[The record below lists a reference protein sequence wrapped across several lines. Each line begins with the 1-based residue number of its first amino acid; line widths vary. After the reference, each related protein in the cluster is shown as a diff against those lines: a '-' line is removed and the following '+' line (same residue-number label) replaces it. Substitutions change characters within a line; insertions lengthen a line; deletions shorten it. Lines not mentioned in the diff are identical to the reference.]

1 TYSGVRPLFD
11 DGASKAQEATRDYVL
26 KAESR
31 RDGGPLINVFGG
43 KLTTYRRLGEE
54 VMRLVETELGR
65 RRSAWTAGAAL
76 PGGDFDPSEFDA
88 LVDRLSSRFPFLE
101 AALARRLVRLYGTR
115 AVQIPGKAESRK
127 DLGR

>member
-1 TYSGVRPLFD
+1 RVLFAIPFGNAHTLIGTTDVDHRDFSAPVETSRAEIAYLCKAASDYFAEPVRERDIVWTYSGVRPLFD

-65 RRSAWTAGAAL
+65 RRSAWT
-76 PGGDFDPSEFDA
+76 
-88 LVDRLSSRFPFLE
+88 
-101 AALARRLVRLYGTR
+101 
-115 AVQIPGKAESRK
+115 
-127 DLGR
+127 